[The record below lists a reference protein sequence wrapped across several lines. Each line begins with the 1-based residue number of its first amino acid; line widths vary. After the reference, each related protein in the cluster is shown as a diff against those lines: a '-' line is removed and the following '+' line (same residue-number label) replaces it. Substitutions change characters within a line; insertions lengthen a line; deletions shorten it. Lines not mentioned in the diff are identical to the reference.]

1 MTTASPQ
8 GTPHAVDY
16 GLVTSLATSLV
27 FFDSAPDTEAMK
39 SMITQAFG
47 ENLGPLEQSEKSLV
61 VEINDEYALAFTP
74 AAATRADLEGDPS
87 FHQHPILSGDPA
99 GWEDIAC
106 MVLINVFPSNERLEL
121 IKNTREAR
129 LHQLVTLGLATSA
142 IAQTPGAIAVLNSVG
157 RVAESTENYVEAVA
171 DKLPAHYLASTWVA
185 QDDNGLQAYTL
196 GMPMLG
202 HPELQIRDFQ
212 GSPDE
217 LYSMLA
223 NIADYAQQGA
233 TLKDGD
239 TMAFAEGEPPI
250 RITAEPWIVDADVPA
265 LRIHF

>member
-121 IKNTREAR
+121 IKSTREAR

-171 DKLPAHYLASTWVA
+171 DKLPAHYLASTWWHRTTTA
-185 QDDNGLQAYTL
+185 FRPTL
-196 GMPMLG
+196 WACPC
-202 HPELQIRDFQ
+202 
-212 GSPDE
+212 S
-217 LYSMLA
+217 
-223 NIADYAQQGA
+223 A
-233 TLKDGD
+233 TQNSRSATSRAAPTSCTPCLPTLLTTPNK
-239 TMAFAEGEPPI
+239 ARP
-250 RITAEPWIVDADVPA
+250 
-265 LRIHF
+265 